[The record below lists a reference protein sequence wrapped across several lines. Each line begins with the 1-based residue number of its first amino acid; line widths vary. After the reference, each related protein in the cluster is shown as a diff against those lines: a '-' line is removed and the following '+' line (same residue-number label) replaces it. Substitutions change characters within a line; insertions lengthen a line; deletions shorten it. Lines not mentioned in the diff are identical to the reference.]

1 MPQVQVHPIQHH
13 RCGNT
18 EWVGQETDLHSVRS
32 LRRRSGAQEKHP
44 LGCKYHSTDWRNL
57 MKTIAARVRKLHP
70 MLKTFLALFAILLIF
85 KTVTK

>member
-1 MPQVQVHPIQHH
+1 
-13 RCGNT
+13 
-18 EWVGQETDLHSVRS
+18 
-32 LRRRSGAQEKHP
+32 
-44 LGCKYHSTDWRNL
+44 